1 MNCTDQ
7 PHSDDALL
15 GELDRLLD
23 VADPVP
29 AGLIERIQ
37 FAVALE
43 DLDVE
48 VARWERAGALAG
60 VRGTDPGT
68 VSFTVDDV
76 TVMVTF
82 TPERPEGAGHRIDGW
97 LIPPGGH
104 RVEVR
109 VSGQQSRTTM
119 ADDGGRF
126 VLEGVPHGTLQLVV
140 QLDQGEGMATRRVV
154 TPTLVL

>member
-1 MNCTDQ
+1 MNHIDQ
-7 PHSDDALL
+7 PNSDDTLL
-15 GELDRLLD
+15 SELNRLLD

-29 AGLIERIQ
+29 ADLVERIQ

-48 VARWERAGALAG
+48 VARWERADTLAG
-60 VRGTDPGT
+60 VRGTDSGT
-68 VSFTVDDV
+68 VSFTVDDL
-76 TVMVTF
+76 TVMIMF
-82 TPERPEGAGHRIDGW
+82 TAEGDGHRIDGW
-97 LIPPGGH
+97 LIPPGEH

-109 VSGQQSRTTM
+109 VSGYRSIVTT

-126 VLEGVPHGTLQLVV
+126 VLEGVPCGTLQLIV
-140 QLDQGEGMATRRVV
+140 QLDQGKGRPSRRIV

>member
-1 MNCTDQ
+1 MTYTDQ

-15 GELDRLLD
+15 GELDRLLE

-29 AGLIERIQ
+29 AGLVERIQ

-48 VARWERAGALAG
+48 VARWERVGGLAG

-68 VSFTVDDV
+68 VSFTVEDL

-82 TPERPEGAGHRIDGW
+82 TAEGTGHRIDGW
-97 LIPPGGH
+97 LIPSGGH

-109 VSGQQSRTTM
+109 VSGHRSLITT
-119 ADDGGRF
+119 ADEGGRF
-126 VLEGVPHGTLQLVV
+126 VLEDVPHGTLQLVV
-140 QLDQGEGMATRRVV
+140 QLDLGEGMATRRVA